1 MIRRP
6 PRSTRT
12 DTLFPYTTLF
22 RSLGISYSH
31 YDSLY
36 GVPVRYAT
44 EPGQEQEAPR
54 LDVVKNRFDV
64 RGEVDAGGGLF
75 DRIRFRAATA
85 HYRHFELEE
94 DNSVGTAFYND
105 GLEARLELVQ
115 AKHGGWK
122 GASGVQYFSRD
133 FDVEGDEAFLP
144 KNSTSQLAVFTQIG
158 RAHV

>member
-54 LDVVKNRFDV
+54 LDVVQNRFDV

-115 AKHGGWK
+115 AKHGGRSEERRVGK
-122 GASGVQYFSRD
+122 ACVSPCRSRWSPD
-133 FDVEGDEAFLP
+133 
-144 KNSTSQLAVFTQIG
+144 
-158 RAHV
+158 H

>member
-54 LDVVKNRFDV
+54 LDVVQNRFDV

-94 DNSVGTAFYND
+94 DNSVGRSEEHTS
-105 GLEARLELVQ
+105 ELQSLMRISYAVFCL
-115 AKHGGWK
+115 KK
-122 GASGVQYFSRD
+122 KKID
-133 FDVEGDEAFLP
+133 
-144 KNSTSQLAVFTQIG
+144 SQLQ
-158 RAHV
+158 HVN